1 MKFSVSVAWA
11 VVSVAAVVASGKP
24 LSPAEALASFRLE
37 SEDLRVSLVAAEP
50 EVVDPVALCFDEAG
64 RLYVVESRGYP
75 HPGKG
80 MPDEKLGVVARLE
93 DADGDGRF
101 ERRAVFA
108 EGFVFPNGILR
119 YGSGFFVTD
128 APNVWWLEDADGDGK
143 AEKREVVLTGFSTTS
158 SSEQLRVASPT
169 LGPGGWVYL
178 TSGLTGGSVTSPKRP
193 GRPAVTAK
201 KSDWRFHPETLE
213 VEALTGA
220 GQFGQAFD
228 HEGRRFVCDNRRP
241 LSWVVFPPG
250 VLERNPNLVGASA
263 VMDLAEPGM
272 ATPLFPLSPDTTAA
286 GFIPKLMH
294 KPHAGSFTS
303 SCGLCFHTGAA
314 LPKHRGA
321 FFTCE
326 PAQNL
331 VHCRFPVETA
341 DAFTSR
347 PSAEGREFLASPDQ
361 WFRPV
366 FAVNGPGGALYLCDM
381 YRKYVDHPNYLPDE
395 AAAKL
400 DFEAGKTRGRI
411 WKVTST
417 KAKGE
422 AEAPPLP
429 KVGGVTLA
437 IRQALAAKGDLATL
451 ARLAEGAGS
460 NRWFRAA
467 AFSSCPGK
475 ARALLEKTS
484 GKTSPVFIEEA
495 ARLVAKEELAES
507 LPEVVAEVLKKR
519 KEWSHLRRFAFLLG
533 FPESLRK
540 PYFDELVPTA
550 RKRAAYPAGPL
561 AERVLAARF
570 LPKNKSNGTLLLKL
584 VRSGQETALLDVALR
599 GVAETD
605 DADLGKKLLT
615 LWPGLDVPGRV
626 ALVEAVTRRRAFHSL
641 VLDAVDAGDLPLHA
655 VPLHFRNRFT
665 GNPAV
670 KERASALFE
679 AVENSDRMKAYRAHK
694 DALALPADSAAG
706 KPVYQ
711 RLCASCHR
719 FGDLGHEVGP
729 DLSGLRNQPA
739 DALLLHLLVPNRE
752 VYPNYTL
759 YVAETKDGAS
769 HAGIL
774 AEKTGHAVTLVLP
787 LGQRVTLRRS
797 ALKALRASPVSLMP
811 DGLEN
816 GMTRQEMAN
825 LLAFLKE

>member
-1 MKFSVSVAWA
+1 MKFSVSVACA
-11 VVSVAAVVASGKP
+11 VVSVVAVVAFGKP

-50 EVVDPVALCFDEAG
+50 EVVDPVAACFDEAG

-80 MPDEKLGVVARLE
+80 LPDEKKGVVARLL

-101 ERRAVFA
+101 EKRTVFA
-108 EGFVFPNGILR
+108 AGFVFPNGILR
-119 YGSGFFVTD
+119 YGTGFFVTD

-169 LGPGGWVYL
+169 LGPDGWVYL
-178 TSGLTGGSVTSPKRP
+178 TSGLTGGSVISPRHP
-193 GRPAVTAK
+193 ERPAVSAK
-201 KSDWRFHPETLE
+201 KNDWRFHPKTLE
-213 VEALTGA
+213 VEALTGS
-220 GQFGQAFD
+220 GQVGQAFD

-250 VLERNPNLVGASA
+250 VLERNPNLLGASA
-263 VMDLAEPGM
+263 VMDLADPGM

-286 GFIPKLMH
+286 SFIPKLMH

-303 SCGLCFHTGAA
+303 SCGLCFYSGTA

-321 FFTCE
+321 FFICE

-331 VHCRFPVETA
+331 VHCRFTVETA

-347 PSAEGREFLASPDQ
+347 PSSEGREFLASPDQ

-366 FAVNGPGGALYLCDM
+366 FAFNGPDGALYLCDM
-381 YRKYVDHPNYLPDE
+381 YRKYVDHPNYLPEE
-395 AAAKL
+395 AAAKM
-400 DFEAGKTRGRI
+400 DFEAGKRRGRI
-411 WKVTST
+411 WKVIST
-417 KAKGE
+417 KGKDE
-422 AEAPPLP
+422 ALAARLP
-429 KVGGVTLA
+429 KARGVTLA
-437 IRQALAAKGDLATL
+437 IRQALAAKGDIATL
-451 ARLAEGAGS
+451 ARLAEKAGG

-467 AFSSCPGK
+467 AFSSCRGK
-475 ARALLEKTS
+475 AKALLEKTS
-484 GKTSPVFIEEA
+484 VEAMPVVIEEA
-495 ARLVAKEELAES
+495 ALLAAKEEPAGS
-507 LPEVVAEVLKKR
+507 LYEVVSEVLKKR
-519 KEWSHLRRFAFLLG
+519 KGWSFSQRFAFLLG

-540 PYFDELVPTA
+540 PYLDELVPIA
-550 RKRAAYPAGPL
+550 RKRVVYPAGPL
-561 AERVLAARF
+561 GERLLAARF
-570 LPKNKSNGTLLLKL
+570 LPKNKSNGALLLKL
-584 VRSGQETALLDVALR
+584 VQSGQESVLLDSALR

-605 DADLGKKLLT
+605 DADLGKKLLG

-626 ALVEAVTRRRAFHSL
+626 ALVEAVTSRRAFHSL
-641 VLDAVDAGDLPLHA
+641 VLDAIDAGDLPLHA

-665 GNPAV
+665 SNPAV

-679 AVENSDRMKAYRAHK
+679 ASENSDRMKVYRAHK
-694 DALALPADSAAG
+694 AVLTLPADSAEG
-706 KPVYQ
+706 KPTYQ

-719 FGDLGHEVGP
+719 FGELGHEVGP
-729 DLSGLRNQPA
+729 DLSGYRNQPA

-752 VYPNYTL
+752 VFPNYAL
-759 YVAETKDGAS
+759 YVAETKTGAS

-797 ALKALRASPVSLMP
+797 ELKSLRASSVSLMP

-816 GMTRQEMAN
+816 GMTRQELAN
-825 LLAFLKE
+825 LLAFLKQ